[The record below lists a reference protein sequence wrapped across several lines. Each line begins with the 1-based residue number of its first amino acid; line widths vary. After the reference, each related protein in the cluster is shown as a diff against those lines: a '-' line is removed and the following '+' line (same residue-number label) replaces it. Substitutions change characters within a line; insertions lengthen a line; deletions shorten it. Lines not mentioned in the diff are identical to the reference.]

1 MSKGCCEKATT
12 PLHNNDMSAA
22 AARPTRTPSWRSATM
37 RKPDEHDVAAAAAE
51 VAAAVDRLAAERGRG
66 RRAARPF
73 EDDCCSNGWKKQTT
87 ARVEEGG
94 PSWQAAGTPHGP
106 AVTNPTT
113 AIIEERSSIDG
124 TDEARPTMRA
134 QGERHFFFCASRMI
148 SFASVHNLSPPATA
162 KRRCR
167 ASLTTRERQ
176 TQVLHQSLALH
187 ITHR

>member
-1 MSKGCCEKATT
+1 
-12 PLHNNDMSAA
+12 
-22 AARPTRTPSWRSATM
+22 M
-37 RKPDEHDVAAAAAE
+37 RKPDERDIATAAAE

-73 EDDCCSNGWKKQTT
+73 EDKVNGCCSNGWKKQTT

-94 PSWQAAGTPHGP
+94 ASWQAADTPHGP
-106 AVTNPTT
+106 AATKPT
-113 AIIEERSSIDG
+113 AASIDECDDADG

-134 QGERHFFFCASRMI
+134 QGERHFFLRVFRMI

-162 KRRCR
+162 KRRCS
-167 ASLTTRERQ
+167 ASLTARERQ